1 MEKITI
7 YLKPTCTT
15 CRSVVK
21 ILFDMGVKFD
31 KVDYYIH
38 PFTREKLKALL
49 KKMDIPASELLRR
62 TDRVYKE
69 LDLRHKTYSDDE
81 IIELMIRH
89 PDIIQRPIVEKG
101 NKAVLARPPKKI
113 KELF

>member
-7 YLKPTCTT
+7 YQKPTCST
-15 CRSVVK
+15 CRSVSK

-38 PFTREKLKALL
+38 PFTKEKLKVLL
-49 KKMDIPASELLRR
+49 KKMHMPASELLRR
-62 TDRVYKE
+62 TDRIYKE
-69 LDLRHKTYSDDE
+69 LDLAHKEYTDNE

-101 NKAVLARPPKKI
+101 NKAVLARPPKRI